1 MFIVEDTIKQALQQ
15 INNNIF
21 IAYCRRHNQTGSIT
35 VGDTIKQALK
45 QINNGRTVFI
55 VGDTI
60 KQALQQ
66 INNNIFIAERCLL

>member
-1 MFIVEDTIKQALQQ
+1 MVFI
-15 INNNIF
+15 
-21 IAYCRRHNQTGSIT
+21 

-45 QINNGRTVFI
+45 QINNDHSRMVFI

-66 INNNIFIAERCLL
+66 INNNIFIAEWCLL